1 MSFATTQFLGNFYHF
16 NNILHLSSFLILC
29 FGKRKGKGGKQ
40 KYSYQIAMSYMG
52 HCGPQLFSHVFIYKV
67 NCQLP

>member
-40 KYSYQIAMSYMG
+40 KYSYQIAHELYG
-52 HCGPQLFSHVFIYKV
+52 TLWTTIIFPRFYI
-67 NCQLP
+67 